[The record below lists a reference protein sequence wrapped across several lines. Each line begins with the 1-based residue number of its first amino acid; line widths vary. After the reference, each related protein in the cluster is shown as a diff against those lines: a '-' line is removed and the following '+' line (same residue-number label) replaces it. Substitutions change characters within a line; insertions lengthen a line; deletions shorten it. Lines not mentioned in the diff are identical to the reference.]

1 MPKPIQEVW
10 SNPESFTTT
19 LLVVFLDRYGTEGL
33 KWDPA
38 TIAMEVEDDFGVS
51 LSQAIF
57 DRLIAG
63 IQLLTTN
70 DFYVSLP
77 TFITLCN
84 VLSGD
89 TYDPNL
95 WDPADSLEIAW
106 GITESLL
113 LSPPEPGEDEPFS
126 DEIRAYIGFTLDQE
140 GIMNPPDL
148 LRLAIRSSQAMLQ
161 ADYSDDPTMFGAIY
175 EAEQQ
180 KTNEINQIVRKRLAL
195 LSDQLVRLPLRTGDA
210 RDVIRNL
217 FNASSS

>member
-51 LSQAIF
+51 LSQEIF

-89 TYDPNL
+89 TYNPNL

-106 GITESLL
+106 GITEAIL
-113 LSPPEPGEDEPFS
+113 LSPPEAGEDEPFS

-148 LRLAIRSSQAMLQ
+148 LRLAIRSSQVMLQ

-180 KTNEINQIVRKRLAL
+180 KTDEINQIIRKRLAT